1 MHLVR
6 LLPRPRSLLRPP
18 RARPAPRGRRRR
30 PGDERGDVP
39 GWVLVTLMTV
49 SIGMALWGI
58 AQPQLVGILRDALAS
73 VR

>member
-1 MHLVR
+1 
-6 LLPRPRSLLRPP
+6 
-18 RARPAPRGRRRR
+18 
-30 PGDERGDVP
+30 VP

-58 AQPQLVGILRDALAS
+58 AQPQLVGILRAALDS

>member
-1 MHLVR
+1 MPPVLGQLRR
-6 LLPRPRSLLRPP
+6 LRRFRRHCRRS
-18 RARPAPRGRRRR
+18 ARRC
-30 PGDERGDVP
+30 DERGDVP

-58 AQPQLVGILRDALAS
+58 AEPQLVSILRAALDS

>member
-1 MHLVR
+1 MHLAHLVLRPRSR
-6 LLPRPRSLLRPP
+6 LRSPRPRRSP
-18 RARPAPRGRRRR
+18 RARR
-30 PGDERGDVP
+30 PPDERGDVP

-58 AQPQLVGILRDALAS
+58 AQPQLVGILRAALDS